1 MRSPDVLPS
10 PGPKRPPPSLPRPN
24 DACWCGSGD
33 KYKRCHKESDYL
45 FLRDE
50 AKRLE
55 ATKVRPGVLSPRRPV
70 PPNIPRPDYAETG
83 EANRGTGRLVRTA
96 EELVRMRRACKAAA
110 QVLKTVGE
118 AVKPGV
124 TTDSLDQ
131 LAHET
136 AIAMGAYPSPLN
148 YGKTDDRP
156 PFPKS
161 ICTSVNEIICHGIPD
176 SRALQDGDIVNVD
189 VTVFLDGMHGDTNA
203 TFLVGNVDEESQ
215 RLVRVTRECM
225 MKGIEAVKVGRP
237 ISDIGRAI
245 EAHADAHGYSVVR
258 SYCGHGIGEVFH
270 NELQI
275 PHYFDAK
282 ANTRVEAGMTFTVE
296 PMINAGVWQDRLWDD
311 HWTVVTQDLKR
322 SAQFEH
328 TILVTDK
335 GAEIL
340 TVP

>member
-1 MRSPDVLPS
+1 
-10 PGPKRPPPSLPRPN
+10 
-24 DACWCGSGD
+24 
-33 KYKRCHKESDYL
+33 
-45 FLRDE
+45 
-50 AKRLE
+50 
-55 ATKVRPGVLSPRRPV
+55 
-70 PPNIPRPDYAETG
+70 
-83 EANRGTGRLVRTA
+83 
-96 EELVRMRRACKAAA
+96 
-110 QVLKTVGE
+110 
-118 AVKPGV
+118 V
-124 TTDSLDQ
+124 TTDALDA

-136 AIAMGAYPSPLN
+136 AVKLGGYPSPLN
-148 YGKTDDRP
+148 YGKTEDRP

-176 SRALQDGDIVNVD
+176 SRALQGGDIVNVD

-203 TFLVGNVDEESQ
+203 TFLVGDVDDESQ

-225 MKGIEAVKVGRP
+225 MKGIEAVKPGRP

-270 NELQI
+270 NELQV
-275 PHYFDAK
+275 PHYLDAK
-282 ANTRVEAGMTFTVE
+282 ANARMETGMTFTVE
-296 PMINAGVWQDRLWDD
+296 PMINVGVWQDRLWDD

-328 TILVTDK
+328 TILVTEK

-340 TVP
+340 TVT